1 MDVTGQK
8 FTMVFKLLFSRDR
21 IRILGIF
28 IALCLLFNTANAL
41 VLTVEPDQPTLQ
53 SSCLAF
59 GAGGFQPVLP
69 FMGLMYRNLSA
80 FNLAPGDT
88 LAFDLSAMNDAD
100 VEIDIEIAEFD
111 PPSLEAGP
119 FTKIVSNTQTP
130 TNPRGD
136 DIFGNYELQ
145 FQVEESFNFPG
156 GGLVLRFSNPSPA
169 YALDDTCTQVGV
181 TAAPIPDTSELFA
194 GAFFGDEDGLPPW
207 SNINFNDSLNNGFQ
221 ITTLERIQIQSEVR
235 NSAGDVIVRAA
246 VGANITFRITVENP
260 AQTDATGIEVV
271 DTLPEGIEF
280 LQTTTKPAA
289 AAVFDAGPPATITW
303 TVGSLSAGA
312 TAKLDIDVAV
322 SFDAAG
328 QTISHRAEVTQSD
341 PPFATGQAVIAEVDI
356 DEFGQNL
363 LADGG
368 DGNCFIATAAYGSYL
383 APEVR
388 VLRQFRDRY
397 LLTNRAGRAF
407 VSWYYRVSPPIAGVI
422 SEHAWAGWVVRGA
435 LMPVVY
441 TVKFP
446 AAAAFLILALPLLMT
461 LRYRPRR
468 RNV

>member
-1 MDVTGQK
+1 
-8 FTMVFKLLFSRDR
+8 MVFKLLFGRDR
-21 IRILGIF
+21 VRILGIV
-28 IALCLLFNTANAL
+28 IVLCLLSNAANAL
-41 VLTVEPDQPTLQ
+41 VLTVEPAEPTLQ

-88 LAFDLSAMNDAD
+88 LAFDLSALNDAD

-130 TNPRGD
+130 ANPRGD

-145 FQVEESFNFPG
+145 FEVESSFNFAG
-156 GGLVLRFSNPSPA
+156 GGLVLRFSNPSTA

-235 NSAGDVIVRAA
+235 NSAGDVIVIAA

-260 AQTDATGIEVV
+260 TQTDATGIEVV
-271 DTLPEGIEF
+271 DTLPEGLEF

-289 AAVFDAGPPATITW
+289 AAVFGAGPPSTITW
-303 TVGSLSAGA
+303 SVGSLSAGA
-312 TAKLDIDVAV
+312 TATLDIDVAV

-328 QTISHRAEVTQSD
+328 QTISNRAEVTQSD
-341 PPFATGQAVIAEVDI
+341 LPFATGQAAISEVDI
-356 DEFGQNL
+356 DEFGQDL
-363 LADGG
+363 LANGG

-388 VLRQFRDRY
+388 VLRQFRDGF

-407 VSWYYRVSPPIAGVI
+407 VSWYYRVSPPIADII
-422 SEHAWAGWVVRGA
+422 SEYAWARWMVRAA
-435 LMPVVY
+435 LIPVVY
-441 TVKFP
+441 AVKFP
-446 AAAAFLILALPLLMT
+446 AAGALLILALLCLMT
-461 LRYRPRR
+461 IRHRPHRR
-468 RNV
+468 SI

>member
-1 MDVTGQK
+1 MIFKRLTG
-8 FTMVFKLLFSRDR
+8 RDR
-21 IRILGIF
+21 NWIFGITTV
-28 IALCLLFNTANAL
+28 LCLLSNMANAL

-69 FMGLMYRNLSA
+69 FMGLMYRNLPA

-111 PPSLEAGP
+111 PPSLEPGP
-119 FTKIVSNTQTP
+119 FTKIVSNSQTP
-130 TNPRGD
+130 MNPRGD

-145 FQVEESFNFPG
+145 FLIEDSFTFPG

-181 TAAPIPDTSELFA
+181 TAAPIPDTSQLFA
-194 GAFFGDEDGLPPW
+194 GAFFGDADGLPPW

-221 ITTLERIQIQSEVR
+221 ITTLERIQIQSEVL
-235 NSAGDVIVRAA
+235 NSAGQAINVAA
-246 VGANITFRITVENP
+246 VGANINFRISLDNMT
-260 AQTDATGIEVV
+260 QTDATGVEVV
-271 DTLPEGIEF
+271 DTLPEDVEF
-280 LQTTTKPAA
+280 LQTTTTPAA
-289 AAVFDAGPPATITW
+289 AAVFAAGPPATVSW
-303 TVGSLSAGA
+303 SVGALSAGA
-312 TAKLDIDVAV
+312 TATLDIDVEVKFA
-322 SFDAAG
+322 AAG
-328 QTISHRAEVTQSD
+328 QTITNGAEVTDSD
-341 PPFATGQAVIAEVDI
+341 PPFATGQAAQSDVDI

-363 LADGG
+363 LANGG
-368 DGNCFIATAAYGSYL
+368 DGNCFIATAAFGSYL

-388 VLRQFRDRY
+388 VLRQFRDSF

-407 VSWYYRVSPPIAGVI
+407 VSWYYRVSPPIAEVI
-422 SEHAWAGWVVRGA
+422 TEHAWARWLVRGA

-446 AAAAFLILALPLLMT
+446 AAGVLLFLALPLLMT
-461 LRYRPRR
+461 LRHRARR